1 MLTKLYAAYGSNIN
15 STQMGNRC
23 PLSRYYTSGI
33 IKNYELQFK
42 GKPENSYATISKSTG
57 SSVPVVIWCIT
68 DSDENLLDKYEGYP
82 DHYQKDVVTVTLEN
96 GQVVEAMVYVMDNS
110 KDFGMPSPLYYRS
123 ILEGYKEFGLDEQFL
138 SEALGRNTQKYYLQ
152 AVVQINEE
160 IQRRFPEPP

>member
-1 MLTKLYAAYGSNIN
+1 MSTKLYAAYGSNIN

-23 PLSRYYTSGI
+23 PCSRYYGSGI

-42 GKPENSYATISKSTG
+42 GNPENSYATISKSSG

-68 DSDENLLDKYEGYP
+68 DSDEKSLDKYEGHP
-82 DHYQKDVVTVTLEN
+82 AHYQKDMVTVALEN
-96 GQVVEAMVYVMDNS
+96 GQVVEAMVYVMDIA
-110 KDFGMPSPLYYRS
+110 KDFGMPSTLYYRT
-123 ILEGYKEFGLDEQFL
+123 ILEGYKEFGLDEQCL

-152 AVVQINEE
+152 AVVQLNEE